1 MDRDYKA
8 TEAFYKHAHGMSG
21 VTAISPKSVPSDF
34 PIEKARLRHVF
45 WITGLLAASLAF
57 YGAAFWELPI
67 TSRRKWMAAPLIL
80 QFFIA
85 GTSNMI
91 FAINST
97 LITDLHPGKGAG
109 ATAINNFARCI
120 MSAGAVPLVHHMIKK
135 LGTTWAFCA
144 LAVVLIFS
152 MPLAIVSRTRAV
164 EWRTKRMKKAEDLE
178 RQSQRVTRM

>member
-8 TEAFYKHAHGMSG
+8 TEAIYKHAHGMSG

-45 WITGLLAASLAF
+45 WMTGLLAASLAL
-57 YGAAFWELPI
+57 YGAAFWEPPI

-80 QFFIA
+80 QFFIS

-109 ATAINNFARCI
+109 ATAINNLARCT
-120 MSAGAVPLVHHMIKK
+120 MSAGAIPLVHHMIRK
-135 LGTTWAFCA
+135 LGTTWTFCA
-144 LAVVLIFS
+144 LAVVLILCI
-152 MPLAIVSRTRAV
+152 PLAMVSRIRGMGWRA
-164 EWRTKRMKKAEDLE
+164 KRMKKTEDLE
-178 RQSQRVTRM
+178 REF